1 MQAEKVI
8 VETEEAPEAIGPYS
22 QAVGYN
28 GLLFLSGQVA
38 IDPDT
43 GEMVDG
49 GIERQ
54 VTQVMANLSSVLE
67 AAGVNF
73 SHVIRTTIYLAD
85 MDDFETV
92 NEIYGRFFD
101 TNPPA
106 RATVAV
112 KELPKD
118 AEVEIDV
125 IAARPETEDG
135 DEEG

>member
-8 VETEEAPEAIGPYS
+8 VETEAAPAAIGPYS

-28 GLLFLSGQVA
+28 GMLFLSGQIA
-38 IDPDT
+38 IDPDS

-49 GIERQ
+49 GVHEQ
-54 VTQVMANLSSVLE
+54 VTQVMANLSSVLD

-73 SHVIRTTIYLAD
+73 SHVIRTTIYLSD

-106 RATVAV
+106 RATVEV
-112 KELPKD
+112 STLPKD
-118 AEVEIDV
+118 ALVEIDM
-125 IAARPETEDG
+125 IAARPETEGTSG
-135 DEEG
+135 D

>member
-28 GLLFLSGQVA
+28 GMLFLSGQVA
-38 IDPDT
+38 IDPDS

-49 GIERQ
+49 GIQEQ
-54 VTQVMANLSSVLE
+54 VTQVMSNLSAVLE

-106 RATVAV
+106 RATV
-112 KELPKD
+112 
-118 AEVEIDV
+118 EVESLPRDAAV
-125 IAARPETEDG
+125 EVDLIAARPETE
-135 DEEG
+135 

>member
-8 VETEEAPEAIGPYS
+8 VETGEAPEAIGPYS

-118 AEVEIDV
+118 AEVEVDL

-135 DEEG
+135 DGEG